1 MTLLLERLDL
11 AHICGLNP
19 SKTINNQAWTVLKPV
34 WDETAK
40 ICGVHLQGVPT
51 ASPFVLPQSGMKWAV
66 YYTRQLW
73 EAFSPQEVNF
83 LLPATLAEFIL
94 NHVSLTVYSH
104 YDYLEMQVLSAPPPL
119 CKCQNAAE
127 MFDNSGM
134 QICLWCV
141 VFFFFFLLRYRSLL
155 GCESEPFKGFLFTL
169 CGACQINITQ
179 GDFRVAVWETKKT
192 KKKKQFWWG
201 V

>member
-141 VFFFFFLLRYRSLL
+141 VFFFFFFSCVTVPSSGANPSRLKAFSLRSAAPAR
-155 GCESEPFKGFLFTL
+155 
-169 CGACQINITQ
+169 
-179 GDFRVAVWETKKT
+179 
-192 KKKKQFWWG
+192 
-201 V
+201 

>member
-1 MTLLLERLDL
+1 M
-11 AHICGLNP
+11 
-19 SKTINNQAWTVLKPV
+19 LKPV
-34 WDETAK
+34 WDETVK
-40 ICGVHLQGVPT
+40 IGSVHLQGVP
-51 ASPFVLPQSGMKWAV
+51 AAAPFVLPQSGMKWAV

-73 EAFSPQEVNF
+73 EAFTPQEVNF

-134 QICLWCV
+134 QMCLWCD
-141 VFFFFFLLRYRSLL
+141 FFFSCVTVPSL
-155 GCESEPFKGFLFTL
+155 GAKPFKGILFTL

-179 GDFRVAVWETKKT
+179 GDFRVAA
-192 KKKKQFWWG
+192 
-201 V
+201 

>member
-1 MTLLLERLDL
+1 MLQNPCIHLFVRQWQHFCLDWLDL
-11 AHICGLNP
+11 AHICWLNP
-19 SKTINNQAWTVLKPV
+19 FKTINNWAWTALKPV

-40 ICGVHLQGVPT
+40 IRSEHLQGVPA

-104 YDYLEMQVLSAPPPL
+104 
-119 CKCQNAAE
+119 
-127 MFDNSGM
+127 
-134 QICLWCV
+134 
-141 VFFFFFLLRYRSLL
+141 
-155 GCESEPFKGFLFTL
+155 
-169 CGACQINITQ
+169 
-179 GDFRVAVWETKKT
+179 
-192 KKKKQFWWG
+192 
-201 V
+201 